1 MMFKKLVRRMVRE
14 ELETRTIKDS
24 PGLPVG
30 YNPLEVIRNGLFHWI
45 QVPFNGVEVWC
56 ELRCLNATQIRSFGN
71 YSNIV
76 REGAKEISREQMI
89 ELRNYQEKLI
99 TACLNRPT
107 YDQIA
112 SLVGEH
118 DFVISGKRKEL
129 EDIKKIDLSGLP
141 PEQREELSRRIEN
154 TELFLGFILPE
165 DTFRF
170 LTEWA
175 NGSDVSDIK
184 KITDE
189 QFLEVAILAENGKD
203 NPTDHLTGVF
213 TDHNR
218 QDMDRYAWKVYADY
232 LKNRQTEIKTKGRR
246 KVIGG
251 PKK

>member
-14 ELETRTIKDS
+14 ELAARTIKDS
-24 PGLPVG
+24 PGLPTG
-30 YNPLEVIRNGLFHWI
+30 YNPLEAIRGGLFHWVP
-45 QVPFNGVEVWC
+45 VPFNGVKAWC
-56 ELRCLNATQIRSFGN
+56 ELRCLNATQISSCGN

-76 REGAKEISREQMI
+76 REGTKEISREQMI

-99 TACLNRPT
+99 IACLNRPS

-118 DFVISGKRKEL
+118 DFVISGKRNEL
-129 EDIKKIDLSGLP
+129 EEIKKIDLSKLP
-141 PEQREELSRRIEN
+141 PKQQEELSRRIAN

-170 LTEWA
+170 LTEWV

-189 QFLEVAILAENGKD
+189 QFLEAAILAENGKD
-203 NPTDHLTGVF
+203 NPTGHLPGVF

-232 LKNRQTEIKTKGRR
+232 LKNRQIEIKTKGRR